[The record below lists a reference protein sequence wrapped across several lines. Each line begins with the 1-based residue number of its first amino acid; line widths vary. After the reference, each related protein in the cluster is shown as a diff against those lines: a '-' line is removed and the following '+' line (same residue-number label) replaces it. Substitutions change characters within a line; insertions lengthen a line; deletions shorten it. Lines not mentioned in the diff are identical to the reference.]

1 MRKKDIKIISGGD
14 WMINFFTERR
24 INKKSRNY
32 LNQIYPTVY
41 SMSDNLLQEY
51 VEIGLDL
58 GEYKVTEPPTLE
70 SLALASV
77 GEELEDWR
85 MLYIFSPIRP
95 SDIPRTLDNYKNITE
110 LSAVAIVFN
119 LRLKKGMELK
129 NFSYDLKIGGNKNV

>member
-1 MRKKDIKIISGGD
+1 
-14 WMINFFTERR
+14 MINFFTERK

-41 SMSDNLLQEY
+41 SMSDKLLQEY

-95 SDIPRTLDNYKNITE
+95 SDIPRTLDNYKNITT
-110 LSAVAIVFN
+110 LFAVATVFN
-119 LRLKKGMELK
+119 QRFKKGMELK

>member
-1 MRKKDIKIISGGD
+1 
-14 WMINFFTERR
+14 MINFFAERK

-41 SMSDNLLQEY
+41 NMSDKLLQEY

-58 GEYKVTEPPTLE
+58 GEYKVTEPPTLD
-70 SLALASV
+70 SLVLASV
-77 GEELEDWR
+77 VEEFEYWQ

-95 SDIPRTLDNYKNITE
+95 IDIPRTLDNYKDITM
-110 LSAVAIVFN
+110 LSAVAAVFN

>member
-1 MRKKDIKIISGGD
+1 
-14 WMINFFTERR
+14 MINFFAERK

-41 SMSDNLLQEY
+41 NMSDKLLQEY

-58 GEYKVTEPPTLE
+58 GEYKVTEPPTLD

-77 GEELEDWR
+77 GEEFEDWQ

-95 SDIPRTLDNYKNITE
+95 IDIPRTLDNYKNITM
-110 LSAVAIVFN
+110 LFAVATVFN
-119 LRLKKGMELK
+119 QRFKKGMELK

>member
-1 MRKKDIKIISGGD
+1 MNGNRKEVASLTEA
-14 WMINFFTERR
+14 INFFTERK

-41 SMSDNLLQEY
+41 NMSDKLLQEY

-58 GEYKVTEPPTLE
+58 GEYKVTEPPTLD
-70 SLALASV
+70 SLVLASV
-77 GEELEDWR
+77 GEELEDWQ

-95 SDIPRTLDNYKNITE
+95 SDIPRTLDNYKNITM
-110 LSAVAIVFN
+110 LFAVATVFN
-119 LRLKKGMELK
+119 QRFKKGMELK

>member
-1 MRKKDIKIISGGD
+1 
-14 WMINFFTERR
+14 MINFFAERK
-24 INKKSRNY
+24 INKKSKNY

-41 SMSDNLLQEY
+41 SMSDKLLQEY

-58 GEYKVTEPPTLE
+58 GEYKVTEPPTLD
-70 SLALASV
+70 SLVLASV
-77 GEELEDWR
+77 VEEFEYWQ

-95 SDIPRTLDNYKNITE
+95 IDIPRTLDNYKDITM
-110 LSAVAIVFN
+110 LSAVAAVFN

>member
-1 MRKKDIKIISGGD
+1 
-14 WMINFFTERR
+14 MINFFTERK

-32 LNQIYPTVY
+32 LNQIYPTIY
-41 SMSDNLLQEY
+41 SMSDNLLQAY

-77 GEELEDWR
+77 GEELEDWQ
-85 MLYIFSPIRP
+85 MLYILSPIRP
-95 SDIPRTLDNYKNITE
+95 SDIPRTLDNYKNITM
-110 LSAVAIVFN
+110 LFAVATVFN
-119 LRLKKGMELK
+119 QRLKKGMELK

>member
-1 MRKKDIKIISGGD
+1 
-14 WMINFFTERR
+14 MINFFTERK

-41 SMSDNLLQEY
+41 SMSDKLLQEY

-58 GEYKVTEPPTLE
+58 GEYKVTEPPTLD

-77 GEELEDWR
+77 GEEFEDWQ

-95 SDIPRTLDNYKNITE
+95 IDIPITLDNYKNITM
-110 LSAVAIVFN
+110 LFAVATVFN
-119 LRLKKGMELK
+119 QRFKKGMELK

>member
-1 MRKKDIKIISGGD
+1 
-14 WMINFFTERR
+14 MINFFTERK

-41 SMSDNLLQEY
+41 NMSDKLLQEY

-58 GEYKVTEPPTLE
+58 GEYKVTEPPTLD
-70 SLALASV
+70 SLVLASV
-77 GEELEDWR
+77 GEEFEDWQ

-95 SDIPRTLDNYKNITE
+95 IDIPRTLDNYKNITM
-110 LSAVAIVFN
+110 LFAVATVFN
-119 LRLKKGMELK
+119 QRFKKGMELK

>member
-1 MRKKDIKIISGGD
+1 ML
-14 WMINFFTERR
+14 NFFTERK
-24 INKKSRNY
+24 INKKSKNY

-41 SMSDNLLQEY
+41 NMSDKLLQEY

-58 GEYKVTEPPTLE
+58 GEYKVTEPPTLD

-77 GEELEDWR
+77 GEEFEDWQ

-95 SDIPRTLDNYKNITE
+95 IDIPRTLDNYKDITT
-110 LSAVAIVFN
+110 LFAVATVFN
-119 LRLKKGMELK
+119 QRFKKGMELK

>member
-1 MRKKDIKIISGGD
+1 
-14 WMINFFTERR
+14 MINFFAERK

-41 SMSDNLLQEY
+41 NMSDKLLQEY

-58 GEYKVTEPPTLE
+58 GEYKVTEPPTLD
-70 SLALASV
+70 SLVLASV
-77 GEELEDWR
+77 VEEFEYWQ

-95 SDIPRTLDNYKNITE
+95 IDIPRTLDNYKNITM
-110 LSAVAIVFN
+110 LSAVAAVFN

>member
-1 MRKKDIKIISGGD
+1 
-14 WMINFFTERR
+14 MINFFAERK

-41 SMSDNLLQEY
+41 NMSDKLLQEY

-58 GEYKVTEPPTLE
+58 GEYKVTEPPTLD

-77 GEELEDWR
+77 GEEFEDWQ

-95 SDIPRTLDNYKNITE
+95 SDIPRTLDNYKNITM
-110 LSAVAIVFN
+110 LFAVATVFN
-119 LRLKKGMELK
+119 QRFKKGMELK
-129 NFSYDLKIGGNKNV
+129 NFSYDLK

>member
-1 MRKKDIKIISGGD
+1 
-14 WMINFFTERR
+14 MINFFTERK

-41 SMSDNLLQEY
+41 NMSDKLLQEY

-77 GEELEDWR
+77 GEEFEDWQ

-95 SDIPRTLDNYKNITE
+95 IDIPRTLDNYKNITM
-110 LSAVAIVFN
+110 LFAVATVFN
-119 LRLKKGMELK
+119 QRFKKGMELK

>member
-1 MRKKDIKIISGGD
+1 
-14 WMINFFTERR
+14 MINFFTERK

-32 LNQIYPTVY
+32 LNQIYPTIY
-41 SMSDNLLQEY
+41 NMSDKLLQEY

-58 GEYKVTEPPTLE
+58 GEYKVTEPPTLD

-77 GEELEDWR
+77 GEEFEDWQ

-95 SDIPRTLDNYKNITE
+95 IDIPRTLDNYKNITM
-110 LSAVAIVFN
+110 LFAVATVFN
-119 LRLKKGMELK
+119 QRFKKGMELK

>member
-1 MRKKDIKIISGGD
+1 
-14 WMINFFTERR
+14 MINFFTERK

-41 SMSDNLLQEY
+41 NMSDKLLQEY

-58 GEYKVTEPPTLE
+58 GEYKVTEPPTLD
-70 SLALASV
+70 SLVLASV
-77 GEELEDWR
+77 VEEFEYWQ

-95 SDIPRTLDNYKNITE
+95 IDIPRTLDNYKNITM
-110 LSAVAIVFN
+110 LFAVAAVFN
-119 LRLKKGMELK
+119 QRFKKGMELK

>member
-1 MRKKDIKIISGGD
+1 
-14 WMINFFTERR
+14 MINFFTERK

-41 SMSDNLLQEY
+41 SMSDKLLQEY

-77 GEELEDWR
+77 GEELEGWQ
-85 MLYIFSPIRP
+85 MLYIFSPICP
-95 SDIPRTLDNYKNITE
+95 IDIPRTLDNYKDITT
-110 LSAVAIVFN
+110 LFAVASVFN
-119 LRLKKGMELK
+119 QRFKKGMELK

>member
-1 MRKKDIKIISGGD
+1 
-14 WMINFFTERR
+14 MINFFTERK

-41 SMSDNLLQEY
+41 NMSDKLLQEY

-58 GEYKVTEPPTLE
+58 GEYKVTEPPTLD
-70 SLALASV
+70 SLVLASV
-77 GEELEDWR
+77 GEEFEDWQ

-95 SDIPRTLDNYKNITE
+95 IDIPRTLDNYKNITM
-110 LSAVAIVFN
+110 LFAVATVFN

>member
-1 MRKKDIKIISGGD
+1 
-14 WMINFFTERR
+14 MINFFTERK

-41 SMSDNLLQEY
+41 NMSDKLLQEY

-58 GEYKVTEPPTLE
+58 GEYKVTEPPTLD

-77 GEELEDWR
+77 GEEFEDWQ

-95 SDIPRTLDNYKNITE
+95 IDIPRTLDNYKNITM
-110 LSAVAIVFN
+110 LFAVATVFN

-129 NFSYDLKIGGNKNV
+129 NFSYDLKIGGNKFV

>member
-1 MRKKDIKIISGGD
+1 
-14 WMINFFTERR
+14 MINFFAERK

-41 SMSDNLLQEY
+41 NMSDKLLQEY

-58 GEYKVTEPPTLE
+58 GEYKVTEPPTLD
-70 SLALASV
+70 SLVLASV
-77 GEELEDWR
+77 GEEFEDWQ

-95 SDIPRTLDNYKNITE
+95 VDIPRTLDNYKNITM
-110 LSAVAIVFN
+110 LFAVATVFN
-119 LRLKKGMELK
+119 QRFKKGMELK

>member
-1 MRKKDIKIISGGD
+1 
-14 WMINFFTERR
+14 MINFFAERK

-41 SMSDNLLQEY
+41 NMSDKLLQEY

-58 GEYKVTEPPTLE
+58 GEYKVTEPPTLD
-70 SLALASV
+70 SLVLASV
-77 GEELEDWR
+77 GEEFEDWQ

-95 SDIPRTLDNYKNITE
+95 IDIPRTLDNYKNITM
-110 LSAVAIVFN
+110 LFAVATVFN

>member
-1 MRKKDIKIISGGD
+1 
-14 WMINFFTERR
+14 MINFFTERK

-41 SMSDNLLQEY
+41 NMSDKLLQEY

-58 GEYKVTEPPTLE
+58 GEYKVTEPPTLD

-77 GEELEDWR
+77 GEEFEDWQ

-95 SDIPRTLDNYKNITE
+95 IDIPRTLDNYKNITM
-110 LSAVAIVFN
+110 LFAVATVFN
-119 LRLKKGMELK
+119 QRFKKGMELK
-129 NFSYDLKIGGNKNV
+129 SFSHDLKIGGNKNV

>member
-1 MRKKDIKIISGGD
+1 
-14 WMINFFTERR
+14 MINFFAERK

-41 SMSDNLLQEY
+41 SMSDKLLQEY

-58 GEYKVTEPPTLE
+58 GEYKVTEPPTLD

-77 GEELEDWR
+77 GEEFEDWQ
-85 MLYIFSPIRP
+85 MLYIFSPISP
-95 SDIPRTLDNYKNITE
+95 IDIPRTLDNYKNITM
-110 LSAVAIVFN
+110 LFAVATVFN
-119 LRLKKGMELK
+119 QRFKKGMELK

>member
-1 MRKKDIKIISGGD
+1 
-14 WMINFFTERR
+14 MINFFTERK

-41 SMSDNLLQEY
+41 NMSDKLLQEY

-58 GEYKVTEPPTLE
+58 GEYKVTEPPTLD
-70 SLALASV
+70 SLILASAV
-77 GEELEDWR
+77 EELEDWQ

-95 SDIPRTLDNYKNITE
+95 VDIPRTLENYKDITT
-110 LSAVAIVFN
+110 LFAIATVFN

-129 NFSYDLKIGGNKNV
+129 NFSYDLKIGGNKFV

>member
-1 MRKKDIKIISGGD
+1 
-14 WMINFFTERR
+14 MINFFTERK

-41 SMSDNLLQEY
+41 SMSDKLLQEY

-58 GEYKVTEPPTLE
+58 GEYKITEPPTLD
-70 SLALASV
+70 SLVLASV
-77 GEELEDWR
+77 VEELEDWQ

-95 SDIPRTLDNYKNITE
+95 VDIPRTLDNYKNITM
-110 LSAVAIVFN
+110 LFAVATVFN
-119 LRLKKGMELK
+119 QRFKKGMELK

>member
-1 MRKKDIKIISGGD
+1 
-14 WMINFFTERR
+14 MINFFTERK

-41 SMSDNLLQEY
+41 SMSDKLLQEY

-58 GEYKVTEPPTLE
+58 GEYKVTEPPTLD
-70 SLALASV
+70 SLVLASV
-77 GEELEDWR
+77 GEEFEDWQ

-95 SDIPRTLDNYKNITE
+95 IDIPRTLDNYKNITM
-110 LSAVAIVFN
+110 LFAVATVFN
-119 LRLKKGMELK
+119 QRFKKGMELK

>member
-1 MRKKDIKIISGGD
+1 
-14 WMINFFTERR
+14 MINFFTERK

-41 SMSDNLLQEY
+41 SMSDKLLQEY

-58 GEYKVTEPPTLE
+58 GEYKVTEPPTLD

-77 GEELEDWR
+77 GEELEDLQ
-85 MLYIFSPIRP
+85 MLYILSPISP
-95 SDIPRTLDNYKNITE
+95 IDIPRTLDNYKSITM
-110 LSAVAIVFN
+110 LFAVATVFN
-119 LRLKKGMELK
+119 RRFKKGMELK

>member
-1 MRKKDIKIISGGD
+1 
-14 WMINFFTERR
+14 MINFFTERK

-41 SMSDNLLQEY
+41 NMSDKLLQEY

-58 GEYKVTEPPTLE
+58 GEYKVTEPPTLD

-77 GEELEDWR
+77 GEEFEDWQ

-95 SDIPRTLDNYKNITE
+95 IDIPRTLDNYKNITM
-110 LSAVAIVFN
+110 LFAVATVFN
-119 LRLKKGMELK
+119 QRFKKGMELK